1 MNNQLQ
7 IFREAFPLTK
17 AWVEPEYIVYRVRN
31 GLAKSVAEEANRLI
45 EEMGLNLVAIPSNL
59 PYANSVC
66 IQSSEIGY
74 V

>member
-1 MNNQLQ
+1 MSNELEK
-7 IFREAFPLTK
+7 FREAFPFTK
-17 AWVEPEYIVYRVRN
+17 VWVEPEYIVYRVRN

-45 EEMGLNLVAIPSNL
+45 EEMGLNLVAIASNL
-59 PYANSVC
+59 PYSNSVC